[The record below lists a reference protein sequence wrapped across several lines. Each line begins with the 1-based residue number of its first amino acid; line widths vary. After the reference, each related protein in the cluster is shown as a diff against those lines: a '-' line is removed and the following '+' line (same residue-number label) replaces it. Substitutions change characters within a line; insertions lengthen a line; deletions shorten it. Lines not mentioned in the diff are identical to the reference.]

1 VTTAPTDSAARQ
13 HDQDKSP
20 SFAIPLIVWMLIQ
33 LAAIALAAS
42 GAPLSASFPMPP
54 QSLAVHE
61 MLVAQFVGSAMFAA
75 VLFRGGW
82 RGWLAMVLAA
92 APMLM
97 GAAWLARMPL
107 SRVPGLWVH
116 VGAWLTM
123 LALWSAVGTDSGSTR
138 RAMHSPAFRSML
150 TAAAMLLS
158 AGGLLLWYLQSE
170 FQPDRDFA
178 PIRFLPLSAVL
189 QSLTSSSTSF
199 ATLPLLSTVTLAVV
213 AAVILAANASRRRA
227 NARPVGG

>member
-1 VTTAPTDSAARQ
+1 VTTAPTDSAPRQ
-13 HDQDKSP
+13 HDQDKSS
-20 SFAIPLIVWMLIQ
+20 SFAIPLIVWLLIQ

-42 GAPLSASFPMPP
+42 GVVLSARFPKPP

-61 MLVAQFVGSAMFAA
+61 MLVAQFIGSAMFFS

-82 RGWLAMVLAA
+82 RGWLAMVVAA

-116 VGAWLTM
+116 VGAWLAM
-123 LALWSAVGTDSGSTR
+123 LALWSAVGMDRGSR
-138 RAMHSPAFRSML
+138 SRAMHSPALGSVL

-158 AGGLLLWYLQSE
+158 AGGLLVWYLQSE
-170 FQPDRDFA
+170 FQPNHDLV
-178 PIRFLPLSAVL
+178 PIRILPLPALL
-189 QSLTSSSTSF
+189 QSLTTSSASF
-199 ATLPLLSTVTLAVV
+199 VVLPLLSTATLVLV
-213 AAVILAANASRRRA
+213 AAVILAAKASRRRA
-227 NARPVGG
+227 NQRLTEG